1 MRTPRQ
7 QQQGYQRQLARNRVP
22 VSARKTCGWSRP
34 KQQDRVDIVRVV
46 RLIRRLVYDKRHPLR
61 AVVDRLGPEFG
72 SEWVEDVVFYRV
84 FKTDH

>member
-7 QQQGYQRQLARNRVP
+7 QLAYDRQLAANRMP
-22 VSARKTCGWSRP
+22 PTARKTCGWSRP

-46 RLIRRLVYDKRHPLR
+46 RLIRRLVYDKRHGLR
-61 AVVDRLGPEFG
+61 AVVDRFGPEFG

-84 FKTDH
+84 FKTEG